1 MFIIKDANCGTGV
14 KMKVNLRTKEEH
26 CGFLFQ
32 RKPKKKK
39 AKTKGFFKE
48 RTKKGKIVVK

>member
-32 RKPKKKK
+32 WKPKKN